1 MPETIGSMLL
11 MLVLSVVIAGFFM
24 WVGAKMAGIKRSS
37 FGRAL
42 AAAMVVSLVT
52 WIITGVFSVLPI
64 LGPLIGYLIALL
76 ISIYFIKVI
85 FDTTPGRAFLT
96 WIFNIIAQVLALVIG
111 SILLMGSIQGFLQR
125 YLH

>member
-1 MPETIGSMLL
+1 MFENIGSMLS
-11 MLVLSVVIAGFFM
+11 VFILSTIIAGFFM
-24 WVGAKMAGIKRSS
+24 WIGAKMAGIKRSG

-52 WIITGVFSVLPI
+52 WVITGVFSILPI
-64 LGPLIGYLIALL
+64 LGPLVGYLVALL

-96 WIFNIIAQVLALVIG
+96 WIFNIIAQLLALFIG
-111 SILLMGSIQGFLQR
+111 SAILMGNIQEFFTR